1 MSLGSRTA
9 QQRLQALVATLTAT
23 EGPLRTAIDELGRIG
38 VGARIVKSALAATLA
53 WMLAGLLPRETAPF
67 VAALTAVYTMDLTI
81 LKSLNSAGQR
91 VAGIILGIG
100 MAFLAAEFLGVHAW
114 SVGLVILFSMVV
126 GLRLNLKPDGMA
138 QVAGTAIV
146 VLVVRS
152 NTEERSIY
160 ALTLLADT
168 AIGTLIGL
176 TVNSVLIPPNYLP
189 GAQRTLD
196 LLIGRL
202 TSVIDELASM
212 VVDGITRD
220 ETTKLRQALDQIGAD
235 LQRVDET
242 LTTSSEALRFNLMAA
257 RQRTQLEH
265 LQSIDVRLDRVGRAV
280 QQLVGSLASAVDE
293 PWMRSPELPEALA
306 DLVSASSQMLLAQGM
321 SESRQQ
327 AGGAE
332 IGDVRERMAAL
343 EQVAIRVPG
352 SGWIRLGHVIGS
364 ALDLGEAAIALNR
377 NE

>member
-9 QQRLQALVATLTAT
+9 QQRLQTLVATLTAT

-38 VGARIVKSALAATLA
+38 IGARIVKSALAATLA
-53 WMLAGLLPRETAPF
+53 WIVAGLLPRETAPF
-67 VAALTAVYTMDLTI
+67 VAALTAFYTMDLTI
-81 LKSLNSAGQR
+81 LKSLNSAWQR

-138 QVAGTAIV
+138 QVAGTAII

-196 LLIGRL
+196 LLISRL

-220 ETTKLRQALDQIGAD
+220 ETDVLRQAVDQIGID
-235 LQRVDET
+235 LQRVDES
-242 LTTSSEALRFNLMAA
+242 LTTAAEALRFNVMAA

-265 LQSIDVRLDRVGRAV
+265 FQSIDERLDAVVRAV
-280 QQLVGSLASAVDE
+280 QQLIGSLDRAVDE
-293 PWMRSPELPEALA
+293 AWMTDPGLTEALA
-306 DLVSASSQMLLAQGM
+306 DLVSASSQMLVAQGA
-321 SESRQQ
+321 SESRQR
-327 AGGAE
+327 AGAAE
-332 IGDVRERMAAL
+332 IGDVRERMTAL
-343 EQVAIRVPG
+343 EQAAAGLPG
-352 SGWIRLGHVIGS
+352 TGWIRLGHVVGS
-364 ALDLGEAAIALNR
+364 AQGLGEAAIALNR
-377 NE
+377 AD